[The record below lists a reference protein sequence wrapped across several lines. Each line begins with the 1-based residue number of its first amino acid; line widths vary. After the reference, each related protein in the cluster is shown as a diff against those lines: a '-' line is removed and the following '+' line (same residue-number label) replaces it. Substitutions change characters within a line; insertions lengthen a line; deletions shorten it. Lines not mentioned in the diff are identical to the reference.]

1 MSPQSTRPGALS
13 REEKQEM
20 LKRILAKRS
29 GGRTAAG
36 GAASAPNGGTGADD
50 VRAGEDVPE
59 SAWRIDKFPQYL
71 QLHLQRAVADQIGV
85 RSPFFLVND
94 GVATNT
100 TIIEGRTVANFSGYN
115 YLGLN
120 GHPRVVAAAAEAG
133 ARWGT
138 SASASRIVSGEKPPH
153 RALERALADLHGT
166 EDAVAFVSGYTTN
179 VTVVATLVG
188 PRDLVCHDRLIHNS
202 ALQGARL
209 SGATRHAF
217 PHNDWQALDAFLSE
231 NRRHYER
238 VLIISEGLFSMD
250 GDACPLDKLIEIKH
264 RHKALLM
271 IDEAHSVGSMGAAG
285 RGIGEHF
292 GVPAS
297 DVDVWMG
304 TLSKTLASCGGYV
317 AGCSALV
324 ELLKFSANGF
334 VYSVGMPPPMAAAA
348 TESLALMLAEP
359 ERVARLQANGRL
371 FLETAKA
378 AGLDTGQSEGFNVV
392 PVILGR
398 SLAAA
403 RLSNALLVRGIS
415 VQPVVYPAV
424 EERAAR
430 LRFFITA
437 DHTVDQIKAA
447 VAAVAE
453 EITVLDREADAE

>member
-1 MSPQSTRPGALS
+1 MPNSTRPGTLS

-20 LKRILAKRS
+20 LKRILAKRGS
-29 GGRTAAG
+29 GKAVKTANGAG
-36 GAASAPNGGTGADD
+36 TEE
-50 VRAGEDVPE
+50 VRAGDEVPE

-71 QLHLQRAVADQIGV
+71 QLHLQRAVAERTGV

-100 TIIEGRTVANFSGYN
+100 TLIDGREMVNFSGYN

-120 GHPRVVAAAAEAG
+120 GHPRVVAAAAEAA

-153 RALERALADLHGT
+153 RTLERAIADLHGT

-179 VTVVATLVG
+179 VSVVASLVG
-188 PRDLVCHDRLIHNS
+188 PKDLVAHDRLIHNS

-217 PHNDWQALDAFLSE
+217 AHNDCDALDAFLTE
-231 NRRHYER
+231 NRGHYER
-238 VLIISEGLFSMD
+238 VLIITEGLFSMD
-250 GDACPLDKLIEIKH
+250 GDICPLDRLIDIKR

-271 IDEAHSVGSMGAAG
+271 VDEAHSIGSLGAAG
-285 RGIGEHF
+285 RGIGEYF
-292 GVPAS
+292 DVAPS

-304 TLSKTLASCGGYV
+304 TLSKTLAGCGGYI
-317 AGCSALV
+317 AGCSALI
-324 ELLKFSANGF
+324 ELLKFSSNGF
-334 VYSVGMPPPMAAAA
+334 VYSVGMPPPMAAASA
-348 TESLALMLAEP
+348 EAIALMRAEP

-378 AGLDTGQSEGFNVV
+378 AGLDTGLSAGFNVV
-392 PVILGR
+392 PVIIGR

-403 RLSNALLVRGIS
+403 RLSNALLDRGVS

-424 EERAAR
+424 EERLAR

-437 DHTVDQIKAA
+437 DHTAEQITST
-447 VAAVAE
+447 VAIVAE
-453 EITVLDREADAE
+453 ELARLDAEVEEA